1 MNALKR
7 FSELSADPTAQE
19 NESLPARDSFAAGV
33 VLHDTFRIV
42 KPLAEGG
49 MGQVFLAHH
58 ERLPGLFAV
67 KVLNR
72 TLATDDEPIT
82 RFRNEAHI
90 MAGLHHPNIVSVVD
104 FNVTPTGAP
113 YLVMEYLEGRDLGAI
128 MRERGALPPAQVGA
142 VVRQVASALDA
153 AHARGIIHRD
163 LKPDN
168 VVIVPVIGQDDLVK
182 VIDFGV
188 SRSRFN
194 PRLTEGNRIMGTPQF
209 MAPEQA
215 QGHRDDVNEAADQFA
230 LAALTYTMLAG
241 VAPWDAF
248 DPLQILYKVVHE
260 KAPHLN
266 DRLPWAER
274 IDEVLQ
280 KALEKDPS
288 DRFPSVLAFAEAFDA
303 ALIQDVPGGVQP
315 LDLYEK
321 PVSYAPIDSTSPVPT
336 PVALRASAGFDAPIP
351 ESSFLTAAITV
362 PIRRRIWPRLIG
374 VIVLGSFVGIG
385 LAFGIAIRRY
395 GWTTVREET
404 QNRAAQI
411 SALFETR
418 VRRFGEGW

>member
-1 MNALKR
+1 M
-7 FSELSADPTAQE
+7 
-19 NESLPARDSFAAGV
+19 
-33 VLHDTFRIV
+33 
-42 KPLAEGG
+42 
-49 MGQVFLAHH
+49 
-58 ERLPGLFAV
+58 
-67 KVLNR
+67 
-72 TLATDDEPIT
+72 
-82 RFRNEAHI
+82 
-90 MAGLHHPNIVSVVD
+90 HHPNIVSVVD
-104 FNVTPTGAP
+104 FNVTPEGAP

-128 MRERGALPPAQVGA
+128 MRERGALPPAQVGS

-168 VVIVPVIGQDDLVK
+168 VVIVPISGQDDLVK

-215 QGHRDDVNEAADQFA
+215 QGHREDVNEAADQFA
-230 LAALTYTMLAG
+230 LAALTYTMLTGA
-241 VAPWDAF
+241 APWDAF

-274 IDEVLQ
+274 IDDVLQ
-280 KALEKDPS
+280 KALEKDPG

-303 ALIQDVPGGVQP
+303 ALVQDVPGGVQS

-321 PVSYAPIDSTSPVPT
+321 PESYTPNNSMVAVPT
-336 PVALRASAGFDAPIP
+336 PMTLRASTNVDVEAM
-351 ESSFLTAAITV
+351 STASITV
-362 PIRRRIWPRLIG
+362 PIRRRVWPRLMG
-374 VIVLGSFVGIG
+374 VLVIGSFIGSG
-385 LAFGIAIRRY
+385 LALGVAIRRH
-395 GWTTVREET
+395 GWATVQEKA
-404 QNRAAQI
+404 QNQVVQI
-411 SALFETR
+411 GALVETR

>member
-1 MNALKR
+1 MSIGRKAQMIALKS
-7 FSELSADPTAQE
+7 FSELTDDPTSDE
-19 NESLPARDSFAAGV
+19 HEYTPPRDSFAVGV
-33 VLHDTFRIV
+33 VLHNTFRIV

-72 TLATDDEPIT
+72 ALAADDEPIT

-90 MAGLHHPNIVSVVD
+90 MAGLRHPNIVSLID
-104 FNVTPTGAP
+104 FNVTPAGAP

-168 VVIVPVIGQDDLVK
+168 VVIVPVSGQDDLVK

-188 SRSRFN
+188 SRSRFS
-194 PRLTEGNRIMGTPQF
+194 PRVTEGNRIMGTPQF

-215 QGHRDDVNEAADQFA
+215 QGHQDDVSEAADQFA
-230 LAALTYTMLAG
+230 LAALSYTMLTG
-241 VAPWDAF
+241 TAPWDAF

-266 DRLPWAER
+266 DRFPWAER
-274 IDEVLQ
+274 IDDVLQ
-280 KALEKDPS
+280 KALEKDPG

-303 ALIQDVPGGVQP
+303 ALVQDVPGGVQS

-321 PVSYAPIDSTSPVPT
+321 PEFYTPHNSMSAVPT
-336 PVALRASAGFDAPIP
+336 PVALRASNNLDGKAPAA
-351 ESSFLTAAITV
+351 ESESTAAITLV
-362 PIRRRIWPRLIG
+362 IRRRVWTRWIG
-374 VIVLGSFVGIG
+374 VS
-385 LAFGIAIRRY
+385 
-395 GWTTVREET
+395 ET
-404 QNRAAQI
+404 DGD
-411 SALFETR
+411 ETR
-418 VRRFGEGW
+418 TNVLRD